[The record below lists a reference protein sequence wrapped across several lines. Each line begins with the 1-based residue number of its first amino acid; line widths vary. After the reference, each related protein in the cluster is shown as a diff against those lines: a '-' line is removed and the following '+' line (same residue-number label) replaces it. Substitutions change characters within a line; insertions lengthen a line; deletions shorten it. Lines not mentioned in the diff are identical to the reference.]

1 MNSVSWVKQKIQIN
15 SVCWGKQKIQRDI
28 TPSMGGEFYQIQNRF
43 FKKKQLFKPMI
54 SDTLL
59 FKRMYIKKKEKGQ
72 LMSIEKNSMK
82 AVLRSIQNMKMVP
95 KITEV

>member
-1 MNSVSWVKQKIQIN
+1 
-15 SVCWGKQKIQRDI
+15 
-28 TPSMGGEFYQIQNRF
+28 
-43 FKKKQLFKPMI
+43 MI